1 MGGRLGGCRWCC
13 WHDAVIAMKIVI
25 EKSTNAD
32 GLETQDMSID
42 GKFELNVHPT
52 ENWSID
58 TFVDCVMVSEYMKR
72 AFQAG
77 KRGEKLEV
85 VVMTVDY

>member
-1 MGGRLGGCRWCC
+1 
-13 WHDAVIAMKIVI
+13 MKIVI
-25 EKSTNAD
+25 EKSTNSD

-42 GKFELNVHPT
+42 GKFELVVHPIGDMAIYPVAC
-52 ENWSID
+52 ERIA
-58 TFVDCVMVSEYMKR
+58 ELMKR

>member
-1 MGGRLGGCRWCC
+1 MGSRLGSCRWGGL
-13 WHDAVIAMKIVI
+13 HDAVVAMKIVI

-42 GKFELNVHPT
+42 GKFEMVVHP
-52 ENWSID
+52 IGD
-58 TFVDCVMVSEYMKR
+58 MPIYLVSCERIAELMRLAY
-72 AFQAG
+72 QAG
-77 KRGEKLEV
+77 KRSEKLEV